1 MDQSAQ
7 NNQQGIQA
15 VLTIHTDHLPDNF
28 QEIIKHEQEIIAE
41 WKAEGILEHFFLRP
55 TKDGAVFI
63 FKGLSQEDVEQRM
76 QQLPLYKL
84 QKSIEY
90 LSMIKQF

>member
-1 MDQSAQ
+1 MEQSAQ
-7 NNQQGIQA
+7 NTAHNIQA

-28 QEIIKHEQEIIAE
+28 QEIVRHEQEIIAG

-63 FKGLSQEDVEQRM
+63 FKGLSQKDVEERM

-84 QKSIEY
+84 QKSTEY
-90 LSMIKQF
+90 VSMIKQF

>member
-1 MDQSAQ
+1 MEQIAPNKQHS
-7 NNQQGIQA
+7 IQA

-28 QEIIKHEQEIIAE
+28 QEIIRHEQEIIAA
-41 WKAEGILEHFFLRP
+41 WKAEGILEHFFLGP
-55 TKDGAVFI
+55 SKNGAVFI
-63 FKGLSQEDVEQRM
+63 FTGLSQEDVEERM